1 MQYKAHRNQMG
12 HLVVQNVPIFV
23 TCKRGDS
30 SFDKGW
36 LEQAVM
42 AARQAELE
50 GYLPPLHIRHHDD
63 GPQPEPAGFFRIRGC
78 GPITFKGDMR
88 TAIFADLTITRPH
101 VEEDVLK
108 ARLPYRSVE
117 IFDVDVPAINSLAL
131 LDHEPPYLE
140 LPMLMIASIDGESNS
155 TSLANVASATFSN
168 PYQRTTAESTE
179 PMVAC
184 FRRGH
189 SAQLFFQDTESMSIT
204 TQKPTAKAAK
214 PAKGKKFADDGED
227 KKSDSPSEGEDKKDG
242 ENMEGD
248 ESALD
253 VAAVC
258 KAISDGSISV
268 ADMESIKAAI
278 MAQEVA
284 TEPEEEAE
292 APVATVPSPGDAMKG
307 KSTNGESFAAM
318 QGKIDALEAKL
329 QEREASEGRKDDVAL
344 AMKRLEGRPMGADVE
359 AKLEAFHRG
368 HGASAFKDYVD
379 SLCTNFAA
387 RSGGD
392 DTAAAN
398 FKGASDG
405 ASKVAL
411 AYVEQGTDAVAQA
424 TKFSREWEL
433 ARKSGTRM
441 SESRYVEINMAK
453 AGFSAKA

>member
-1 MQYKAHRNQMG
+1 MQYKAHRNEMG

-30 SFDKGW
+30 SFDKQW

-63 GPQPEPAGFFRIRGC
+63 GPQPEPAGFFRIRGS
-78 GPITFKGDMR
+78 GPITFKGKQR
-88 TAIFADLTITRPH
+88 TAIYADLTITRPM
-101 VEEDVLK
+101 VEEDILK

-117 IFDVDVPAINSLAL
+117 IFDVDVPTINSLAL

-140 LPMLMIASIDGESNS
+140 LPMLMVASVDGE
-155 TSLANVASATFSN
+155 ANGPNFQPVASATFSN
-168 PYQRTTAESTE
+168 PYRSDAVESSE

-204 TQKPTAKAAK
+204 NTSPKAKASK
-214 PAKGKKFADDGED
+214 PAKGAKFADDGED
-227 KKSDSPSEGEDKKDG
+227 KKSDATAEDKKDG
-242 ENMEGD
+242 ENMEG
-248 ESALD
+248 EPALD

-268 ADMESIKAAI
+268 ADMEAIKAAI
-278 MAQEVA
+278 MAQVSA
-284 TEPEEEAE
+284 TEPEEEE
-292 APVATVPSPGDAMKG
+292 APEPVATVPTPGDAMKN
-307 KSTNGESFAAM
+307 KSTNGQSFAAM

-329 QEREASEGRKDDVAL
+329 QERESSEQRKDDIAT
-344 AMKRLEGRPMGADVE
+344 AMKRLEGRPMGADIE
-359 AKLEAFHRG
+359 SKLTAFHKG

-379 SLCTNFAA
+379 SLCANFAA
-387 RSGGD
+387 RAGD
-392 DTAAAN
+392 DPAAAN
-398 FKGASDG
+398 FKGATDG

-411 AYVEQGTDAVAQA
+411 AYVDQGTDAVTQA
-424 TKFSREWEL
+424 IKFSREWDL
-433 ARKSGTRM
+433 VKNSGTRM
-441 SESRYVEINMAK
+441 SEDRYVAINMAK